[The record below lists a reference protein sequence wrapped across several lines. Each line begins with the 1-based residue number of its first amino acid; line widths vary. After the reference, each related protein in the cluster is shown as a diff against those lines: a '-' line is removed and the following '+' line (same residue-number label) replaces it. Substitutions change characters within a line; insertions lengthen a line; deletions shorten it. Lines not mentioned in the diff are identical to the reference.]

1 MSFKVIS
8 AEEAALHIHDDDNV
22 GFGGF
27 TAAGT
32 PKVVPQAIARRAEE
46 EHAAGRP
53 FRIGVFT
60 GASTSDRLD
69 GALSR
74 AKAIKFRT
82 PYQSCPVRLSM
93 PARLPIAMCISRNWR
108 KCCVTVFWEK
118 STSPLSKRHR

>member
-82 PYQSCPVRLSM
+82 RYQCRRDYLLRCASLGIGANVALRFSGKN
-93 PARLPIAMCISRNWR
+93 RRRRYRSDIGNR
-108 KCCVTVFWEK
+108 
-118 STSPLSKRHR
+118 

>member
-46 EHAAGRP
+46 EHAAGPSFPYRRFYRSLDQRP
-53 FRIGVFT
+53 
-60 GASTSDRLD
+60 
-69 GALSR
+69 SR
-74 AKAIKFRT
+74 WCFV
-82 PYQSCPVRLSM
+82 PC
-93 PARLPIAMCISRNWR
+93 
-108 KCCVTVFWEK
+108 
-118 STSPLSKRHR
+118 

>member
-46 EHAAGRP
+46 EPAVLSVSAFLPEPRP
-53 FRIGVFT
+53 ATV
-60 GASTSDRLD
+60 SM
-69 GALSR
+69 AL
-74 AKAIKFRT
+74 
-82 PYQSCPVRLSM
+82 CPVLR
-93 PARLPIAMCISRNWR
+93 R
-108 KCCVTVFWEK
+108 
-118 STSPLSKRHR
+118 